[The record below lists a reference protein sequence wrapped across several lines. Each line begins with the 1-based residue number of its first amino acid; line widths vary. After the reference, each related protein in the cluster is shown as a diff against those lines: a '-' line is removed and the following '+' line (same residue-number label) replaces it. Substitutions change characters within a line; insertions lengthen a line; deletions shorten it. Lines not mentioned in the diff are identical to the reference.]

1 MAKNLL
7 EAYGRQLK
15 VADAY
20 VQKNYGKSMSNNM
33 ALTTAVLLDNTNRFL
48 TESMNTM
55 ATERADLGAYKKFCL
70 NLTNIAVPSLI
81 ANDLVIV
88 HPMTSYS
95 GAVAYLEYQSRTNK
109 GDVKRN
115 QLFNGVF
122 GLGDMDEAR
131 VNFTSQVIIE
141 TMTSSAAPI
150 LTPMALGR
158 FTAGKDA
165 AGNPILAD
173 AKVVRKEDGKD
184 VTYFLALT
192 SDKGAAGADA
202 TWTDVLAAKG
212 NVFTLA
218 DGDKLAYFSEE
229 FQMEHVPAQ
238 DIPTIGP
245 VLKSIPLVAEP
256 RRIAVRYD
264 QITAFQAKT
273 DYGFSL
279 DKQIAEQA
287 CGELVYEIDTEMV
300 MMLYG
305 AAFAKAEDVETLTWD
320 KTIPVGVSKFEHYNG
335 FLEIVEAAKAI
346 IYNRTKKFSANYMV
360 CAPDVLTVLAFVSGY
375 TATKNPKMNGPYKA
389 GELNGLGVYV
399 SPALKSGEFFFGLN
413 GSDMMSSAAVYAPY
427 MAIVPTQL
435 LGTPDGGLAQ
445 GFSTW
450 YGKALLNENLVV
462 GGKIVKGEVTQDFN
476 KYAVA
481 NAVLTY

>member
-109 GDVKRN
+109 GDVKKGD
-115 QLFNGVF
+115 LFNGVF
-122 GLGDMDEAR
+122 GLGDMTEAR

-141 TMTSSAAPI
+141 TVGSDGKVA
-150 LTPMALGR
+150 LTAMATNR
-158 FTAGKDA
+158 FATAEDLKEGVTGKDA
-165 AGNPILAD
+165 KVIDKNGN
-173 AKVVRKEDGKD
+173 
-184 VTYFLALT
+184 VTYLT
-192 SDKGAAGADA
+192 AAEVNAGGLDADSK
-202 TWTDVLAAKG
+202 V
-212 NVFTLA
+212 
-218 DGDKLAYFSEE
+218 AYFSEE

-305 AAFAKAEDVETLTWD
+305 VAFAKAEDVEALTWD

-375 TATKNPKMNGPYKA
+375 TAVKNPKMNGPYKA

-399 SPALKSGEFFFGLN
+399 SPALKRGEFFFGLN